1 MDERTQSGENS
12 CAIANFEDDDD
23 ETSLMVDTTLELG
36 IKEDLPKF
44 ENQEIDDEDLE
55 NPMDRLA
62 LVILVGF
69 TVFISF
75 FGLFYLLVLLI
86 FGLKILN

>member
-12 CAIANFEDDDD
+12 LARAIFEDDDD
-23 ETSLMVDTTLELG
+23 DKTSLMVDTTLELG
-36 IKEDLPKF
+36 VKEDLPKF
-44 ENQEIDDEDLE
+44 QEIDDEDLE

-62 LVILVGF
+62 LVILVGC
-69 TVFISF
+69 TVFICL

-86 FGLKILN
+86 CGVKF